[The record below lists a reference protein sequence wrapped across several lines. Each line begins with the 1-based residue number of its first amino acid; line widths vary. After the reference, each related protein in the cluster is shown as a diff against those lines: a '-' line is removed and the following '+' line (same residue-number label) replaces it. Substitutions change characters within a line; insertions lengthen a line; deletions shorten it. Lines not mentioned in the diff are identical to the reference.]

1 MLVASALCDSVSQLV
16 FYMLI
21 RSCQHVK
28 KDKKNGSLGI
38 FTKSHPIL
46 ATQAFQRVHDFILQ
60 DQSSKLLPLER
71 VRFCLKNR
79 IDKHKNRNV
88 MLNES
93 RGKMHYGNVQR
104 CGSIWTCPVCAKQIT
119 ERRREELKIANKE
132 WAKMGNYLYMIT
144 LTNSHNVSHNL
155 NFLKLGQRKA
165 MTRFFKGR
173 KADNLMMLLGKKY
186 HITNYEVTYGQNGWH
201 PHHHILIFSD
211 KYLGITAFCE
221 LEIELKKHWINCCKL
236 SHLPLPSMEHGLDL
250 RDGTYASQYISK
262 WGLEYEMTKGHIKK
276 GRKNSYT
283 PFDLLQFSINDFK
296 VHGSDSSKLFQE
308 FAIAFK
314 GARQLSWSRGLKK
327 LFSLDEL
334 QDQDI
339 VDDTEKQSIEVYEVP
354 TLLFHLLSKYQKR
367 HLFLQALETDWANS
381 SFGHGTAENLILE
394 LIELEES
401 KLDEFDDQHYAK
413 FLKMIA

>member
-1 MLVASALCDSVSQLV
+1 
-16 FYMLI
+16 MLI
-21 RSCQHVK
+21 SSCQEVK
-28 KDKKNGSLGI
+28 KSQKNGSLGI
-38 FTKSHPIL
+38 FTKCHPIL

-60 DQSSKLLPLER
+60 DQSSKLLPQER

-119 ERRREELKIANKE
+119 EKRREELKIANKKWSE
-132 WAKMGNYLYMIT
+132 MGNYLYMIT
-144 LTNSHNVSHNL
+144 LTNSHNTSHNL
-155 NFLKLGQRKA
+155 NFLKLAQRKA

-173 KADNLMMLLGKKY
+173 KADSLMLQLGKKY

-201 PHHHILIFSD
+201 PHHHILVFSD
-211 KYLGITAFCE
+211 KYLGITDFCE
-221 LEIELKKHWINCCKL
+221 LEKELKTHWINCCKL
-236 SHLPLPSMEHGLDL
+236 SDLPLPSMEHGLDL

-296 VHGSDSSKLFQE
+296 VFDRESSKLFQE

-327 LFSLDEL
+327 LFGLDDI

-339 VDDTEKQSIEVYEVP
+339 VDDTEQQSIQVYDIPV
-354 TLLFHLLSKYQKR
+354 LLFHLLSKYQKR
-367 HLFLQALETDWANS
+367 HIFLQRLESDWLNS
-381 SFGHGTAENLILE
+381 SFGSGTAEDLILE

-401 KLDEFDDQHYAK
+401 KLDEFDDIHYQK
-413 FLKMIA
+413 FLNMVA